1 MTNSDFNTPQ
11 MASGTQHGLV
21 RNPVSLRLRKI
32 YCLAGAEFCRPDLE
46 AAWKEI
52 ERLTEAGRGLME
64 VYIAGDEAS
73 VEENGRKW
81 DAARAAFYANAEHDT
96 RQQQN
101 NQGGKRS

>member
-1 MTNSDFNTPQ
+1 MAPKNHPAAQLPSDTVRRF
-11 MASGTQHGLV
+11 V

-52 ERLTEAGRGLME
+52 ERLTDAGRGLME
-64 VYIAGDEAS
+64 VYIAADEAS

-81 DAARAAFYANAEHDT
+81 DAAHSAFYANDPANPAVQTRRDDT
-96 RQQQN
+96 P
-101 NQGGKRS
+101 